1 LALIYAS
8 DLKISN
14 QHLVEMLR
22 KVGEIMESQ
31 EKVKRKVSKDKVK
44 KQMMYQSMAL
54 PGVIF
59 MIIFTILPIYGVLIA
74 FKDFSIFRT
83 VWESPWVGLYWF
95 EAFINEPMFWTV
107 MQNTVGINIIRIIV
121 SFPLTI
127 AVAIMINELT
137 NLRFKKTLQTVS
149 YLPFFIS
156 WVVLGGMI
164 GSWLSEIGL
173 VNNLLMDAGLINVRI
188 PFLTN
193 PDYYWAVAIISDIWR
208 NLGWNTILYLAAMT
222 TIDPTLYEAAR
233 IDGGTKLQQI
243 RHITI
248 PGIRNII
255 ALTLILT
262 VSGLLGSNLDQTLL
276 LQNAVNFQSSEVLS
290 SFVFRQGI
298 MLGNFSFAAAV
309 GIFVS
314 IVSFILVV
322 GSNILSKKIGDADIF

>member
-1 LALIYAS
+1 MALIYAS

-59 MIIFTILPIYGVLIA
+59 MIIFTFIPIYGVLIA

-83 VWESPWVGLYWF
+83 VWDSPWVGFYHF
-95 EAFINEPMFWTV
+95 ERLFNDPMFWTV
-107 MQNTVGINIIRIIV
+107 MRNTLGMNIIRIVV

-127 AVAIMINELT
+127 VVAIMINELT
-137 NLRFKKTLQTVS
+137 NLKFKKAVQTIS

-156 WVVLGGMI
+156 WVILGGMMT
-164 GSWLSEIGL
+164 SWLSEVGL
-173 VNNLLMDAGLINVRI
+173 VNTFLSDLSFISMPI

-193 PDYYWAVAIISDIWR
+193 PNYYWAVAIISDIWR
-208 NLGWNTILYLAAMT
+208 NMGWNTILYLAAMT

-233 IDGGTKLQQI
+233 IDGGSKLQQI
-243 RHITI
+243 VYITL

-255 ALTLILT
+255 ALTLVLT
-262 VSGLLGSNLDQTLL
+262 VSGLLGSNLDQTLV
-276 LQNAVNFQSSEVLS
+276 LQNPVNFQASEVLG
-290 SFVFRQGI
+290 SFVFRLGI
-298 MLGNFSFAAAV
+298 LGGHFSFATAV

-314 IVSFILVV
+314 VVSFILVI
-322 GSNILSKKIGDADIF
+322 GSNILSKKIGDADVF